1 MGLFI
6 RDRRGKHQEDRQPT
20 VSTAVYVALDS
31 DRRRVWVGTD
41 PSQYDGDG
49 EVRVCATTYG
59 PTKAE
64 ADRKAEAMVARI
76 RAEIIVETEA
86 HTPQDDAESADSTR
100 QDDADY
106 SRRENEDNADSE
118 RRTVADNAAY
128 TRHDTDTESE
138 RGSNVDR
145 AQERRLQPTVPAQRH
160 PISNIYSNQR
170 GGRPVKA
177 VKLKIDP
184 VMVDYYRNR
193 DGLEQDLEL
202 ILDKTGIGPAG
213 LARALGVDRD
223 TIHGWRAHGMPR
235 TMDPLAFL
243 QIVLWVLALRQKVPW
258 QR

>member
-1 MGLFI
+1 MGLF
-6 RDRRGKHQEDRQPT
+6 RREREQPL
-20 VSTAVYVALDS
+20 AYYYVA
-31 DRRRVWVGTD
+31 RNAAGRVLWAGTD
-41 PSQYDGDG
+41 LSQWYG
-49 EVRVCATTYG
+49 EATTSTVYG
-59 PTKAE
+59 DTWEDAKRRAKD
-64 ADRKAEAMVARI
+64 AVARI
-76 RAEIIVETEA
+76 RTEIVAETVA
-86 HTPQDDAESADSTR
+86 PTPQDDQENDAESADSTR

-145 AQERRLQPTVPAQRH
+145 AQERRLQPTVPAQR
-160 PISNIYSNQR
+160 PLISNTYPDKR

-177 VKLKIDP
+177 SKLKINP

-193 DGLEQDLEL
+193 DGLEQDIEL

-223 TIHGWRAHGMPR
+223 TIHDWRAHGMPR
-235 TMDPLAFL
+235 TMDPLAFC
-243 QIVLWVLALRQKVPW
+243 QIVLWTFYLRRKWPW